1 MVLEVKCFHGV
12 GAFEVYLL
20 KVSALKLSHPSAC
33 PVFKD
38 FSLFSQLRHSLEG
51 EGDGDG
57 RIGVKNGRKG
67 ILCLKTVVEVLSRG
81 CP

>member
-1 MVLEVKCFHGV
+1 MVFEMKCFHGV

-38 FSLFSQLRHSLEG
+38 FGEG
-51 EGDGDG
+51 ET
-57 RIGVKNGRKG
+57 IINNTN
-67 ILCLKTVVEVLSRG
+67 I
-81 CP
+81 